1 MDNLGGRQY
10 FSILNQGKANH
21 QIYLSPGSRHVTAII
36 SYHII
41 SYHIIYFSLYNL
53 HILQKHANILH
64 KYISSFK

>member
-41 SYHIIYFSLYNL
+41 YFSLYNL
-53 HILQKHANILH
+53 HILQKHTNILH